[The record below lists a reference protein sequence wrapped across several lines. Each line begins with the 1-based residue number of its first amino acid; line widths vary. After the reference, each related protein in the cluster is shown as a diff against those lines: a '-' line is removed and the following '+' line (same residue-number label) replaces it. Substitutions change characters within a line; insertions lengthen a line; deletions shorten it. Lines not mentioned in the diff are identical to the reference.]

1 VGLTVR
7 QDGLS
12 SLHQEDNKAMTT
24 ETTTT
29 RAPRFFYM
37 SHGRRTVTVAY
48 QTTSA
53 SSQTIVATCAYCV
66 NRISPSQQS
75 DSFSKRTGR
84 EIALGRLRHSDR
96 DIQRSFEVTSNSMR
110 ELHVAIA
117 EFIAATG
124 VDQAARDV
132 ARAYLSRR

>member
-1 VGLTVR
+1 MTVR

-12 SLHQEDNKAMTT
+12 SPHQEDNKAMTT
-24 ETTTT
+24 ETTPTT

-37 SHGRRTVTVAY
+37 SNGRRTVTVAY
-48 QTTSA
+48 QTTNA

-124 VDQAARDV
+124 VDQAAREV

>member
-1 VGLTVR
+1 
-7 QDGLS
+7 
-12 SLHQEDNKAMTT
+12 MTT

-37 SHGRRTVTVAY
+37 SNGRRTVTVAY